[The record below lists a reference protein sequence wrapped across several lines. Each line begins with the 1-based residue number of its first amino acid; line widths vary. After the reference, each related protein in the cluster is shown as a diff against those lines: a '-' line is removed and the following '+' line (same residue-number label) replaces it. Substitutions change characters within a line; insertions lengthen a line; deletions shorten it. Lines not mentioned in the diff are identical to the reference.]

1 MQFHL
6 PFNVFKLPFTGN
18 RAALLITPQP
28 PCSDC
33 ITTWPSPSQ
42 QHHWPAT
49 LSETHSTHKHD
60 ALYIFWGVKTYT
72 INFHVWS
79 SNDLNT
85 LLDLVSVSLDETN
98 HQFFFNT
105 VASNCG
111 TDHSL
116 FQRTHT
122 YTLSNTDIP
131 LLFFISPYLSPFP
144 AINKTWR
151 QKFVLKT
158 AKSTKHIPYHAI
170 SRELLNA
177 AGGHTRP
184 VVYYSLHL
192 YKCDCEE
199 GV

>member
-28 PCSDC
+28 LCSDC

-85 LLDLVSVSLDETN
+85 PPDLVSISLDETN

-111 TDHSL
+111 NAHSL
-116 FQRTHT
+116 VQRTHT
-122 YTLSNTDIP
+122 YTLSIRHIT
-131 LLFFISPYLSPFP
+131 LLFFISPYISPFP
-144 AINKTWR
+144 AIIKTWG

-170 SRELLNA
+170 CRQLLNDT
-177 AGGHTRP
+177 GGQMRP
-184 VVYYSLHL
+184 LVYYSLHL